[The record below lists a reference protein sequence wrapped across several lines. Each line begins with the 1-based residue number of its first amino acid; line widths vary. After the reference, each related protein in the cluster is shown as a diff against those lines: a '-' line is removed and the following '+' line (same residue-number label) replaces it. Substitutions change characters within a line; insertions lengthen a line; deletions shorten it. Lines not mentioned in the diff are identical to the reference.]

1 MLLHGA
7 RRRAC
12 DVQIV
17 EVDVHIPGDVQ
28 SVPDER
34 RLAHDVP
41 QPSLLYAEGGT
52 LDGDISA
59 VYVVP
64 VLDDGDRP
72 LLQPL
77 CVRLAWDGVCVA
89 RQSGAHTS
97 YGGTRAGPVQHVSL
111 FRMWYQ

>member
-28 SVPDER
+28 SVPGER

-41 QPSLLYAEGGT
+41 QPSLLYAQDGI

-77 CVRLAWDGVCVA
+77 CVLLAWDGVCA
-89 RQSGAHTS
+89 ALQSDAHRS
-97 YGGTRAGPVQHVSL
+97 YGGTHAGLAQHVSL
-111 FRMWYQ
+111 FHTWYQ